1 MRSYECPFTVQA
13 RNEKNRSII
22 SHHHP
27 PLTNPPKDPL
37 NAIAIEIPLNG
48 SVRLPFRA
56 DATRPG
62 ELASTS
68 WHRHG
73 ELNVLL
79 RWTEPLIFK

>member
-1 MRSYECPFTVQA
+1 MRSYECPFTIQA

-56 DATRPG
+56 DTTRPS
-62 ELASTS
+62 ELAKHQLAQA
-68 WHRHG
+68 W
-73 ELNVLL
+73 
-79 RWTEPLIFK
+79 